1 MKNSPTVVELFCGV
15 GGMGLGFKQA
25 GFNIVQAFDNN
36 PHALAMHL
44 VNFPECEVQ
53 NLDILQLERVEA
65 DIIIA
70 GPPCQGFSQIGK
82 QDLLDPRNQLIV
94 HTAQLITNSD
104 PDYFV
109 IENVVGLTSQ
119 KFAPILEEVYSR
131 IERKYS
137 VITYKLNAVD
147 FGIPQ
152 KRRRIFI
159 VGVKSNGR
167 LKHPSKVVPSSERYT
182 VRDAIADL
190 PEQGEY
196 QVNSA
201 YKGRSA
207 YSAELQREGDITNCN
222 STKHSEEIIARF
234 AKIEPGKKDF
244 ISHRDRL
251 CWEQPSPTILAG
263 SLATRRAACWPIHPD
278 IPRAIT
284 VREAARLSSF
294 PDDFIFSRETYL
306 ASSQIGNAVPPK
318 LSFNLAK
325 SIQYVTKT

>member
-1 MKNSPTVVELFCGV
+1 MTNSLAVVELFSGV

-25 GFNIVQAFDNN
+25 GFNIIQAFDNN
-36 PHALAMHL
+36 PHALEIHL
-44 VNFPECEVQ
+44 RNFPECEVQ
-53 NLDILQLERVEA
+53 NLDILQLEKVEA

-94 HTAQLITNSD
+94 HTAQLIVNSS

-109 IENVVGLTSQ
+109 IENVLGLTSP
-119 KFAPILEEVYSR
+119 KFKPILEEVYS
-131 IERKYS
+131 ILEKKYS
-137 VITYKLNAVD
+137 LTTYKLNAVD
-147 FGIPQ
+147 FGVPQ

-159 VGVKSNGR
+159 VGARDNGR
-167 LKHPSKVVPSSERYT
+167 LKKPAKVIPSSERYT

-196 QVNSA
+196 QLKA
-201 YKGRSA
+201 HYKSKNA
-207 YSAELQREGDITNCN
+207 YSAELQIECGCGEITNCN
-222 STKHSEEIIARF
+222 TTKHSEEIIARF
-234 AKIEPGKKDF
+234 TEIEPGKKDF

-263 SLATRRAACWPIHPD
+263 SLATRRTACWPIHPD
-278 IPRAIT
+278 IPRSIT

-294 PDDFIFSRETYL
+294 PDNFIFS
-306 ASSQIGNAVPPK
+306 IININ
-318 LSFNLAK
+318 FAK
-325 SIQYVTKT
+325 YSKST